1 MQTLTDNQLT
11 PISMLQ
17 LAQAMRDLNTS
28 KIPTYTI
35 AASGEMVGDQA
46 VLVPRIQNDTMREI
60 LALFQGKAS
69 FATPGSVTDAPVT
82 SDAAPTEGAL
92 GGATS
97 GQIVPVNYVKY
108 ASNASSSAPPTT
120 LPVVA
125 PDQATLG
132 VAPPNDPS
140 CR

>member
-1 MQTLTDNQLT
+1 
-11 PISMLQ
+11 
-17 LAQAMRDLNTS
+17 MRELNTS
-28 KIPTYTI
+28 RIPTYTI

-69 FATPGSVTDAPVT
+69 LATPDMTTNEGAIGGVT
-82 SDAAPTEGAL
+82 SAK
-92 GGATS
+92 
-97 GQIVPVNYVKY
+97 IVPVNYVKY
-108 ASNASSSAPPTT
+108 TSIKTSSAPPPT

-125 PDQATLG
+125 PEQATLG
-132 VAPPNDPS
+132 VSPPNDPS

>member
-1 MQTLTDNQLT
+1 
-11 PISMLQ
+11 
-17 LAQAMRDLNTS
+17 
-28 KIPTYTI
+28 
-35 AASGEMVGDQA
+35 
-46 VLVPRIQNDTMREI
+46 MREI

-69 FATPGSVTDAPVT
+69 FATPGSVADAPPT
-82 SDAAPTEGAL
+82 SDMATTEGAL
-92 GGATS
+92 GGVTS

-108 ASNASSSAPPTT
+108 TSSKASSAPPTT

-125 PDQATLG
+125 PEQATLG

>member
-1 MQTLTDNQLT
+1 VITDDQLT

-35 AASGEMVGDQA
+35 AASGEMIGDQA

-69 FATPGSVTDAPVT
+69 LATPGSATDAPPT
-82 SDAAPTEGAL
+82 SDMTTTEGAL
-92 GGATS
+92 GGVTS
-97 GQIVPVNYVKY
+97 SQIVPVNYVKHT
-108 ASNASSSAPPTT
+108 SNNSSSAPPTT

-125 PDQATLG
+125 PEQATLG

>member
-1 MQTLTDNQLT
+1 MITDDQLT
-11 PISMLQ
+11 PISILQ

-35 AASGEMVGDQA
+35 STTSKMVGDQA
-46 VLVPRIQNDTMREI
+46 VLVPRIQNDTMREV

-69 FATPGSVTDAPVT
+69 FATPGSATDAPPT
-82 SDAAPTEGAL
+82 SDMTTTEGAL
-92 GGATS
+92 GGVTS
-97 GQIVPVNYVKY
+97 GDIVPVGFVKY
-108 ASNASSSAPPTT
+108 TSNASSSAPPTT

-125 PDQATLG
+125 PEQATLG

>member
-1 MQTLTDNQLT
+1 M
-11 PISMLQ
+11 I
-17 LAQAMRDLNTS
+17 
-28 KIPTYTI
+28 
-35 AASGEMVGDQA
+35 GDQA

-69 FATPGSVTDAPVT
+69 FATPGSVADAPPT
-82 SDAAPTEGAL
+82 SDMATTEGAL
-92 GGATS
+92 GGVTS

-108 ASNASSSAPPTT
+108 TSSKASSAPPTT

-125 PDQATLG
+125 PEQATLG

>member
-1 MQTLTDNQLT
+1 
-11 PISMLQ
+11 
-17 LAQAMRDLNTS
+17 
-28 KIPTYTI
+28 
-35 AASGEMVGDQA
+35 
-46 VLVPRIQNDTMREI
+46 MREI

-69 FATPGSVTDAPVT
+69 LATPGSATDAPPT
-82 SDAAPTEGAL
+82 SDMTTTEGAL
-92 GGATS
+92 GGVTS

-108 ASNASSSAPPTT
+108 TSNASSSAPPTT

-125 PDQATLG
+125 PEQATLG